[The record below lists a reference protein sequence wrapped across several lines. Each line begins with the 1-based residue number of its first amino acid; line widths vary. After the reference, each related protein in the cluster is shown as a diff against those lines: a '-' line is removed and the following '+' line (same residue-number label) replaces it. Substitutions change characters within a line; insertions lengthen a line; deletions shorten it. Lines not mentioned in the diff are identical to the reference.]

1 MDKECKSSMKVCYK
15 KSEQIYKSFYH
26 AVFLEICKSFQLMPK
41 GGSEEKALHG
51 RDIKRLLKEM
61 GWEFAV
67 YGIEMSGFVIRRT
80 L

>member
-1 MDKECKSSMKVCYK
+1 
-15 KSEQIYKSFYH
+15 
-26 AVFLEICKSFQLMPK
+26 MPK